1 MHALHTSTF
10 MHNAKQSCLSSLVLQ
25 AAAHAPASA
34 PLPIPQAWQICSA
47 WPVTLCGPAAY
58 DPHPGAALQ
67 VATRG
72 VDNVEEMDPLERM
85 RKAYGLNATSQQ
97 REPTRIAS
105 IEEELASIN
114 SKIDIR
120 DFDYKPV
127 PRPVDD

>member
-1 MHALHTSTF
+1 MAKRGASIVGTAGPF
-10 MHNAKQSCLSSLVLQ
+10 MLFVLGGWLGIMSLVQ
-25 AAAHAPASA
+25 KKRDMH
-34 PLPIPQAWQICSA
+34 
-47 WPVTLCGPAAY
+47 
-58 DPHPGAALQ
+58 